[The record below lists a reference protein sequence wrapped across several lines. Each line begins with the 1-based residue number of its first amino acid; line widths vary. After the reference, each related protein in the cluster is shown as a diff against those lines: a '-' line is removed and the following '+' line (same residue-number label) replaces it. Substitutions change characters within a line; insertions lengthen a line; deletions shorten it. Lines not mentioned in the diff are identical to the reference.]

1 MENSIDNAIETIDD
15 YINLIYRDYFTA
27 IDKVRDM
34 VEVVQNSVM
43 PFIDQIDFYNKK
55 GEEIQEEFILKQL
68 ENLLEG
74 IKFNDPIAIADALK
88 YGIEEILMTYK
99 ELVIIYGK

>member
-1 MENSIDNAIETIDD
+1 MENSIDNAIKTIDD
-15 YINLIYRDYFTA
+15 YINLIYKDYFTA
-27 IDKVRDM
+27 IEKVSDI

-43 PFIDQIDFYNKK
+43 PFVDQIDFYNKK
-55 GEEIQEEFILKQL
+55 GEGIQEGFILKQL

-99 ELVIIYGK
+99 ELVAVYGK

>member
-15 YINLIYRDYFTA
+15 YINLIYRDYLTA

-55 GEEIQEEFILKQL
+55 VEEIQEEFILKQL